1 MKKTILLVGGAGYI
15 GPVIAQNLLA
25 CGYNVTCLDLF
36 IYKNNNCVTH
46 LLNDDNFKFIYGD
59 FRNQEVLRGALKG
72 VSDVVILG
80 GLVGDPITKKY
91 QHQSSSINDDGI
103 LACIDSLDGHGLNKV
118 VFVST
123 CSNYGLIAEDQLA
136 DELFPLNP
144 LSLYAKSKVAAELLI
159 MSKKGV
165 VDYSPVIFR
174 FATAFGL
181 APRMRFDLTVNEFA
195 RELALG
201 RELLVFDA
209 HTWRPYCHVKDFA
222 RLINLALEA
231 PVSDVGFEIFNAGG
245 AMNNFTKQGI
255 LDKILKQLPDA
266 KIRYQENS
274 ADPRNYR
281 VKFDKVKSV
290 LGFEPMYSVEYGVNE
305 IITAIKEH
313 IFDLVDDNTNF
324 YGNYEIDC
332 AIK

>member
-1 MKKTILLVGGAGYI
+1 M
-15 GPVIAQNLLA
+15 
-25 CGYNVTCLDLF
+25 
-36 IYKNNNCVTH
+36 
-46 LLNDDNFKFIYGD
+46 
-59 FRNQEVLRGALKG
+59 
-72 VSDVVILG
+72 
-80 GLVGDPITKKY
+80 
-91 QHQSSSINDDGI
+91 
-103 LACIDSLDGHGLNKV
+103 
-118 VFVST
+118 
-123 CSNYGLIAEDQLA
+123 
-136 DELFPLNP
+136 
-144 LSLYAKSKVAAELLI
+144 
-159 MSKKGV
+159 
-165 VDYSPVIFR
+165 
-174 FATAFGL
+174 
-181 APRMRFDLTVNEFA
+181 
-195 RELALG
+195 
-201 RELLVFDA
+201 
-209 HTWRPYCHVKDFA
+209 
-222 RLINLALEA
+222 ALEA